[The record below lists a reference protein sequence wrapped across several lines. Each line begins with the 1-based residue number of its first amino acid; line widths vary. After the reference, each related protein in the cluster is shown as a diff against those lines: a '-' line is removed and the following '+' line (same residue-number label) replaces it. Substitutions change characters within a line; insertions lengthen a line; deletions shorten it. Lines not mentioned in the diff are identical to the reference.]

1 MNATTSAPP
10 ARRIRLSAASEDVL
24 AAAAEACGPTGR
36 ASIEH
41 VAACCPTQSAAAVRE
56 RLGGL
61 DARGLV
67 CLRAATVGLTAAG
80 TTTANHLY
88 C

>member
-1 MNATTSAPP
+1 MISTTSAPP
-10 ARRIRLSAASEDVL
+10 ARRTRLSEASEDVL
-24 AAAAEACGPTGR
+24 AAVAEACGPTGR

-41 VAACCPTQSAAAVRE
+41 VAACCPTQTPAAVRQ

-67 CLRAATVGLTAAG
+67 CLLAATVRLTAAG

-88 C
+88 S